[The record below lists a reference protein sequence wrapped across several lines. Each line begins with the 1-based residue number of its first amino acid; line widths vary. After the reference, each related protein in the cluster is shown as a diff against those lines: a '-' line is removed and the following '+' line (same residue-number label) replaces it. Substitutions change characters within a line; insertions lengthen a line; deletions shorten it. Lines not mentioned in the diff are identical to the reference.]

1 MKSKYYRLTCVGIG
15 IYEYLKKYIWNN
27 YQEPVKVWNDF
38 ISDDNVNWLKRPSIY
53 SQNLNCYS
61 YFTRLGYM
69 QFKKKTL
76 PIIKNFIDI
85 NCIFCEVKEFSY
97 DDIIYE
103 DEYQI
108 VIKNTKFRKIKGLVV
123 LCLILMK

>member
-38 ISDDNVNWLKRPSIY
+38 ISDDNVNWLKKPSIY

-76 PIIKNFIDI
+76 PIIKKFIDI
-85 NCIFCEVKEFSY
+85 NCVFCEVKEFSY
-97 DDIIYE
+97 DDIIYQ

-108 VIKNTKFRKIKGLVV
+108 VIKNTKF
-123 LCLILMK
+123 

>member
-1 MKSKYYRLTCVGIG
+1 
-15 IYEYLKKYIWNN
+15 
-27 YQEPVKVWNDF
+27 
-38 ISDDNVNWLKRPSIY
+38 
-53 SQNLNCYS
+53 
-61 YFTRLGYM
+61 M

-76 PIIKNFIDI
+76 PIIKKFIDI

-97 DDIIYE
+97 DDIIYQ

-108 VIKNTKFRKIKGLVV
+108 VIKTLNFRKIKGLVV